1 VASSSSRVLR
11 LAWTVLAILL
21 SRLRSILRLFFS
33 VQNSDQRRIQGTQS
47 SLLRVL
53 PRPETLVTFGYRP
66 KLHQDE
72 GISSF

>member
-1 VASSSSRVLR
+1 MVIYVCVTANFIVKVRVSEIEQDGLVH
-11 LAWTVLAILL
+11 TVQTLNMHARRPSHGL
-21 SRLRSILRLFFS
+21 SVL
-33 VQNSDQRRIQGTQS
+33 
-47 SLLRVL
+47 L